1 MSKDGKCIQCGL
13 RNAIPG
19 RAMVGLLAGMLS
31 GALVL
36 TSCGK
41 RGHAPEELIAQQVAD
56 TEAGESS
63 APGTAG
69 APREEK
75 MAIQHGVP
83 LHRQAQQ
90 LPQTGN
96 AASAGTGGN
105 ISLQHISLQQKLSEA
120 TAKVT
125 MSPQESARLLR
136 EVFTEDLYSNVV
148 EDKETGGEAYMVSPQ
163 DFGTAMAAFSNL
175 ARQAPAEAANI
186 LTDDS
191 IPFEVTPELLSAYVE
206 ELSGSDPETAAESIN
221 AITGHD
227 LRQQAIFAYSAQLL
241 QSMEPEKAISAL
253 EQAGITYGEDA
264 RQYVYGALS
273 EAQGSRWQAGK

>member
-1 MSKDGKCIQCGL
+1 MSKNGKCIQCGL

-63 APGTAG
+63 APDTAG

-75 MAIQHGVP
+75 MAIQHGVSQSP
-83 LHRQAQQ
+83 QRQQQ
-90 LPQTGN
+90 VPPIGN
-96 AASAGTGGN
+96 AASAGSGGTGG
-105 ISLQHISLQQKLSEA
+105 SISLQQKLSEA

-125 MSPQESARLLR
+125 TSPQESARLLR

-206 ELSGSDPETAAESIN
+206 ELSGLDPETAAESIN

>member
-1 MSKDGKCIQCGL
+1 MSKNGKCIQCGL

-56 TEAGESS
+56 TEAGEPS

-90 LPQTGN
+90 LPQTGKT
-96 AASAGTGGN
+96 ASAGAGGN
-105 ISLQHISLQQKLSEA
+105 ISLQQKLSEA

-125 MSPQESARLLR
+125 TSPQESARLLR

-206 ELSGSDPETAAESIN
+206 ELSGLDPETAAESIN